1 MTYGASPLGGAAAG
15 GGPAPRGGAGVS
27 LLVAASQ
34 RASMRRLTF
43 ERTLRTPSL
52 R

>member
-1 MTYGASPLGGAAAG
+1 MTYGAARVRSPD
-15 GGPAPRGGAGVS
+15 PGGAGVS

>member
-1 MTYGASPLGGAAAG
+1 MTYGAPGALPPPG
-15 GGPAPRGGAGVS
+15 GGAGVS